1 LLFDRAFMAPGLHQD
16 KAKSTGKKDHQNLNF
31 DLRYPVY
38 LVNSYCG
45 RTRKSQI
52 ACRKIGFWLALAGLT
67 ATVLRVSRAMNPSP
81 ANAEALFARAVE
93 LPAGTDRNDF
103 VAEQCAHDPA
113 LCHEVE
119 SLLRAHDAAGNFLL
133 PRPGRST
140 KPVPPLAVGLPQHTT
155 AMDAAAHAEVFLR
168 NAGAATGGQIKDYL
182 ALLPEAVRRET
193 RERIEAGLRVRQ
205 LRPRTESPSAA
216 SEAPP
221 PDLPGFRI
229 ERKLGEGSLGV
240 VYAAHDEKLDRRVA
254 IKVLRRREDEP
265 VRRRVLDEARK
276 AAALGDPAIVTIF
289 SVLDETDPPAIVMEM
304 VDGFPLDRFAAELT
318 FEQKARLLR
327 EVARGLA
334 VAHERGLI
342 HRDLKPDNVIVGP
355 DLRPRILDFGLAL
368 SLEEAGR
375 QGGGFEGTPLYASPE
390 QVRGQPLAAAS
401 DVFSLGSLMFKVL
414 TGRPPFAG
422 ETASQVLE
430 AIATTSPPFLRE
442 VAVGVPEDL
451 QAVCLACLAWDPA
464 DRPAASEVALELGR
478 FLVGEPVRLKP
489 KLYDDLL
496 RRSISE
502 YSSQARGWESQSII
516 SREEHDA
523 LETVHRRLLADED
536 HWIIDARR
544 ITPLQTILSG
554 ATWLAVVAT
563 VLTVWMLRNELGPP
577 WRWIL
582 PAYFTLTLLL
592 AGHTARRQRE
602 PLAAAT
608 FLAGTV
614 LATAP
619 CMLALLAELHV
630 FATPAANVKQ
640 LFPETFT
647 NQQVLAAAFTALA
660 VSVFGLRRLKM
671 TGFAWTTATL
681 ATASYVS
688 LLLCF
693 NWLDKK
699 PEIQALWCLPL
710 AAMEP
715 VALALERKGRVR
727 WTLPFHL
734 VALLALVVGLDII
747 ALNGPTLKMLGVDGA
762 RWPYF
767 DRQRLDAFSIALNGL
782 FYLGLMLLTE
792 RSASLDLRR
801 ASKPLEVLAIV
812 HTLGALFLNAMGHR
826 NDAHVRVDVW
836 LYLAAA
842 GLFMVLAPFRSR
854 WRLLVGGLA
863 GFGLGSYLLVE
874 LGIVDRK
881 PFIIGLGFAGLL
893 AALGTFAYVRRR
905 AHAKRK

>member
-1 LLFDRAFMAPGLHQD
+1 MDP
-16 KAKSTGKKDHQNLNF
+16 STA
-31 DLRYPVY
+31 
-38 LVNSYCG
+38 S
-45 RTRKSQI
+45 
-52 ACRKIGFWLALAGLT
+52 
-67 ATVLRVSRAMNPSP
+67 
-81 ANAEALFARAVE
+81 AEILFARAIE
-93 LPAGTDRNDF
+93 LPAGAARDKF
-103 VAEQCAHDPA
+103 VTAQCAGDPA
-113 LCHEVE
+113 LRREVE
-119 SLLRAHDAAGNFLL
+119 SLLRAHDEAGDFLRA
-133 PRPGRST
+133 PSEQPATNRSR
-140 KPVPPLAVGLPQHTT
+140 
-155 AMDAAAHAEVFLR
+155 AAATPIQGTATLNAAAYAEAFLR
-168 NAGAATGGQIKDYL
+168 DAGEDASGRVEAYI
-182 ALLPEAVRRET
+182 AILPEAVRREAH
-193 RERIEAGLRVRQ
+193 ERIEAGLRVRQ
-205 LRPRTESPSAA
+205 LRAETEPPSA
-216 SEAPP
+216 EREEPP
-221 PDLPGFRI
+221 PHLPGFRI

-240 VYAAHDEKLDRRVA
+240 VYAAHDEKLNRRVA
-254 IKVLRRREDEP
+254 VKVLRRRADEP

-304 VDGFPLDRFAAELT
+304 VEGFPLDRFAAQLN

-342 HRDLKPDNVIVGP
+342 HRDLKPDNIIVGP

-390 QVRGQPLAAAS
+390 QVRGQPLTASS

-430 AIATTSPPFLRE
+430 AIATTAPPFLRE

-451 QAVCLACLAWDPA
+451 QAVCLACLAWNPA
-464 DRPAASEVALELGR
+464 DRPTASEIVLELGR

-516 SREEHDA
+516 SRDERDA
-523 LETVHRRLLADED
+523 LEVVHRRLLADED

-563 VLTVWMLRNELGPP
+563 VLTVWMLRKELGPT
-577 WRWIL
+577 WRWML
-582 PAYFTLTLLL
+582 PTYFTLTLLL

-608 FLAGTV
+608 FLAGAV
-614 LATAP
+614 LAIAP

-630 FATPAANVKQ
+630 FATPLANVKQ

-647 NQQVLAAAFTALA
+647 NQQVLAASFTALA

-681 ATASYVS
+681 AAVSYVS

-715 VALALERKGRVR
+715 VALVLERKGRVR

-734 VALLALVVGLDII
+734 VALLALVVGLDVI

-762 RWPYF
+762 RWPFF
-767 DRQRLDAFSIALNGL
+767 DHQRLDAFSIVLNGL
-782 FYLGLMLLTE
+782 FYLGLMLFTE

-801 ASKPLEVLAIV
+801 ASKLLEVLAIV
-812 HTLGALFLNAMGHR
+812 HTLSALFVNAMEHR
-826 NDAHVRVDVW
+826 SDAHVRVDVW

-842 GLFMVLAPFRSR
+842 AVFMVLAPFRSR

-863 GFGLGSYLLVE
+863 GCGLGSYLLVE

-893 AALGTFAYVRRR
+893 IALGTFAYVRRR
-905 AHAKRK
+905 SLTGRK

>member
-1 LLFDRAFMAPGLHQD
+1 MD
-16 KAKSTGKKDHQNLNF
+16 K
-31 DLRYPVY
+31 
-38 LVNSYCG
+38 
-45 RTRKSQI
+45 
-52 ACRKIGFWLALAGLT
+52 LA
-67 ATVLRVSRAMNPSP
+67 ATVEDVFNRA
-81 ANAEALFARAVE
+81 LE
-93 LPAGTDRNDF
+93 LPAGAARDHF
-103 VAEQCAHDPA
+103 VSKQCAHNTQ
-113 LCHEVE
+113 LRREVE
-119 SLLRAHDAAGNFLL
+119 SLLRAHDEARDFLRAPSERPDANRSRAATTPF
-133 PRPGRST
+133 PG
-140 KPVPPLAVGLPQHTT
+140 T
-155 AMDAAAHAEVFLR
+155 ATLNAAAHAEVFLR
-168 NAGAATGGQIKDYL
+168 DADEGASGRVEDYIAT
-182 ALLPEAVRRET
+182 LPEAVRREA

-205 LRPRTESPSAA
+205 LRAQAEPPSA
-216 SEAPP
+216 EREEPP
-221 PDLPGFRI
+221 PHLPGFRI

-240 VYAAHDEKLDRRVA
+240 VYAAHDEKLNRRVA
-254 IKVLRRREDEP
+254 VKVLRRRADEP

-304 VDGFPLDRFAAELT
+304 VEGFPLDRFAAQLN

-368 SLEEAGR
+368 SLEEASR
-375 QGGGFEGTPLYASPE
+375 QGSGFEGTPLYASPE
-390 QVRGQPLAAAS
+390 QVRGQPLTALS

-430 AIATTSPPFLRE
+430 AIATTAPPFLRE

-464 DRPAASEVALELGR
+464 DRPAASDVALELGR

-502 YSSQARGWESQSII
+502 YSSQARAWESQSII

-563 VLTVWMLRNELGPP
+563 VLTVWMLRNELGPT

-582 PAYFTLTLLL
+582 PTYFTLTLLL
-592 AGHTARRQRE
+592 AGHAARRERE

-608 FLAGTV
+608 FLAGAV
-614 LATAP
+614 LAIAP
-619 CMLALLAELHV
+619 CMLALLAELHF
-630 FATPAANVKQ
+630 FAAPPPGVKQ
-640 LFPETFT
+640 LFAGTFT
-647 NQQVLAAAFTALA
+647 NQQVLAASFTALA
-660 VSVFGLRRLKM
+660 VSVFSLGRLRM
-671 TGFAWTTATL
+671 TGFAWTTAAL
-681 ATASYVS
+681 AAISYVS

-715 VALALERKGRVR
+715 VALVLERKGRVR

-734 VALLALVVGLDII
+734 VALLAFVVGLDVI

-767 DRQRLDAFSIALNGL
+767 DHQRLDAFSIVLNGFFFL
-782 FYLGLMLLTE
+782 VLMLVTE
-792 RSASLDLRR
+792 RAASLDLRR
-801 ASKPLEVLAIV
+801 ASKLLEVLAIV
-812 HTLGALFLNAMGHR
+812 HTLSALFVNAMGHR

-836 LYLAAA
+836 LYLVAA
-842 GLFMVLAPFRSR
+842 GLFMILAPFRSR

-863 GFGLGSYLLVE
+863 GCGLGSYLLVD

-881 PFIIGLGFAGLL
+881 SFIIGLGFAGLL
-893 AALGTFAYVRRR
+893 VALGTFAYVRRR
-905 AHAKRK
+905 AQAKRR

>member
-1 LLFDRAFMAPGLHQD
+1 MDPF
-16 KAKSTGKKDHQNLNF
+16 
-31 DLRYPVY
+31 
-38 LVNSYCG
+38 
-45 RTRKSQI
+45 
-52 ACRKIGFWLALAGLT
+52 T
-67 ATVLRVSRAMNPSP
+67 AS
-81 ANAEALFARAVE
+81 AEILFARAIE
-93 LPAGTDRNDF
+93 LPAGAARDKF
-103 VAEQCAHDPA
+103 VAAQCAGNPG
-113 LCHEVE
+113 LRREVE
-119 SLLRAHDAAGNFLL
+119 SLLRAHDEAGDFLRAPSERPDINRSRAA
-133 PRPGRST
+133 T
-140 KPVPPLAVGLPQHTT
+140 TPLQNPAILN
-155 AMDAAAHAEVFLR
+155 AAAHAEAFLR
-168 NAGAATGGQIKDYL
+168 NANEGASGRVEDYIVT
-182 ALLPEAVRRET
+182 LPEAVRREA

-205 LRPRTESPSAA
+205 LRARTEPPSA
-216 SEAPP
+216 EREELPP
-221 PDLPGFRI
+221 HLPGFRI

-240 VYAAHDEKLDRRVA
+240 VYAAHDEKLNRRVA
-254 IKVLRRREDEP
+254 VKVLRRRADEP

-304 VDGFPLDRFAAELT
+304 VEGFPLDRFAAQLN

-375 QGGGFEGTPLYASPE
+375 QGRGFEGTPLYASPE
-390 QVRGQPLAAAS
+390 QVRGQPLTAAS

-422 ETASQVLE
+422 ETAGEALE
-430 AIATTSPPFLRE
+430 AIATTAPPFLRE

-451 QAVCLACLAWDPA
+451 QAVCLACLAWNPA
-464 DRPAASEVALELGR
+464 DRPTASEIALELGR

-502 YSSQARGWESQSII
+502 YSSQARAWESQSII
-516 SREEHDA
+516 SREERDA

-563 VLTVWMLRNELGPP
+563 VLTVWMLRNELGPT

-582 PAYFTLTLLL
+582 PTYFTLTLLL
-592 AGHTARRQRE
+592 AGHVARREHE

-608 FLAGTV
+608 FLAGAV
-614 LATAP
+614 LAIAP

-630 FATPAANVKQ
+630 FAAPAPGVKQ
-640 LFPETFT
+640 LFAGTFT
-647 NQQVLAAAFTALA
+647 NQQVLAASFTALA
-660 VSVFGLRRLKM
+660 VSVFGLGRLRM

-681 ATASYVS
+681 AAISYVS

-715 VALALERKGRVR
+715 VALVLERKGRVR

-734 VALLALVVGLDII
+734 VALVALVVGLDVI

-767 DRQRLDAFSIALNGL
+767 DHQRLDSFSIVLNGL
-782 FYLGLMLLTE
+782 FFLVLMLLTE

-801 ASKPLEVLAIV
+801 TSKLLEVLAIV
-812 HTLGALFLNAMGHR
+812 HTLSALFVNAMGHR

-836 LYLAAA
+836 LYLVAA
-842 GLFMVLAPFRSR
+842 GLFMILAPFRSR

-863 GFGLGSYLLVE
+863 GCGLGSYLLVE

-881 PFIIGLGFAGLL
+881 SFIIGLGFAGLL
-893 AALGTFAYVRRR
+893 VALGTFAYVRRR
-905 AHAKRK
+905 AQATRKQR

>member
-1 LLFDRAFMAPGLHQD
+1 MD
-16 KAKSTGKKDHQNLNF
+16 K
-31 DLRYPVY
+31 
-38 LVNSYCG
+38 
-45 RTRKSQI
+45 
-52 ACRKIGFWLALAGLT
+52 LA
-67 ATVLRVSRAMNPSP
+67 ATVENAFNRA
-81 ANAEALFARAVE
+81 LE
-93 LPAGTDRNDF
+93 LPAGTARDEI
-103 VAEQCAHDPA
+103 VAKQCAGDPA
-113 LCHEVE
+113 LRQEVE
-119 SLLRAHDAAGNFLL
+119 SLLRAYDEAGDFLL
-133 PRPGRST
+133 TRAEQKARQVAPDADAS
-140 KPVPPLAVGLPQHTT
+140 PQRT
-155 AMDAAAHAEVFLR
+155 AALNAAAHAGFFLR
-168 NAGAATGGQIKDYL
+168 DADAGADKRVESYL
-182 ALLPEAVRRET
+182 ATLPEEIRRET

-205 LRPRTESPSAA
+205 LRPGTPAPSGLPA
-216 SEAPP
+216 EAPP
-221 PDLPGFRI
+221 SLPGYRLD
-229 ERKLGEGSLGV
+229 RKLGEGSLGV
-240 VYAAHDEKLDRRVA
+240 VYAAHDEKLNRRVA
-254 IKVLRRREDEP
+254 IKVLRRRADAL
-265 VRRRVLDEARK
+265 VGRRVLDEARK

-289 SVLDETDPPAIVMEM
+289 SVLDESDPPAIVMEL
-304 VDGFPLDRFAAELT
+304 VEGFPLDRFAAQLN

-355 DLRPRILDFGLAL
+355 DLRPRLLDFGLAL

-375 QGGGFEGTPLYASPE
+375 PAGGFEGTPLYASPE
-390 QVRGQPLAAAS
+390 QVRGRPLTAAS

-414 TGRPPFAG
+414 TGRAPFAG
-422 ETASQVLE
+422 ETAEQVFA
-430 AIATTSPPFLRE
+430 AIATTAPPFLRE

-464 DRPAASEVALELGR
+464 DRPTASEIALELGR

-502 YSSQARGWESQSII
+502 YSGQARAWESQSII
-516 SREEHDA
+516 SREERDA

-563 VLTVWMLRNELGPP
+563 VLTVWMLRNELGPT
-577 WRWIL
+577 WRWVL
-582 PAYFTLTLLL
+582 PAYFTLTLLA
-592 AGHTARRQRE
+592 AGRIARRDRE

-608 FLAGTV
+608 FLAGAA
-614 LATAP
+614 LAIAP
-619 CMLALLAELHV
+619 CTLALLAELHV
-630 FATPAANVKQ
+630 FAAPAANVKQ

-647 NQQVLAAAFTALA
+647 NQQVLAAALTALA
-660 VSVFGLRRLKM
+660 VSAFGLGRLKM

-681 ATASYVS
+681 ASASYLS
-688 LLLCF
+688 LLLCL
-693 NWLDKK
+693 NWLEKK

-734 VALLALVVGLDII
+734 VALLALVVGLDVI
-747 ALNGPTLKMLGVDGA
+747 ALNGPTLKLLGVDGA

-767 DRQRLDAFSIALNGL
+767 DSQRLHAFSVALNGL
-782 FYLGLMLLTE
+782 LFLGLMLFTE

-801 ASKPLEVLAIV
+801 ASKLLEALAIV
-812 HTLGALFLNAMGHR
+812 HTLSALFVNAMGHR
-826 NDAHVRVDVW
+826 SDAHVRVDVW

-842 GLFMVLAPFRSR
+842 LLFMVLAPFRSR

-863 GFGLGSYLLVE
+863 GCALGSYLLVE

-905 AHAKRK
+905 AQARRR